1 MCIYAMC
8 VTLQKVCL
16 LARQDAQRRVGTTP
30 NMTADQMVEHV
41 FGTMKK
47 EPAAHAEKVVGPM
60 EPADGE
66 QKAVKK
72 VVLKRRRKAVGE
84 MKKAVGEK
92 NSVKKVVL
100 KRPSAAAPTQG
111 AGCSCGFPNC
121 SCGFPKCCPGV
132 PTKKADPMRINGWTI
147 YTDLNARAWR
157 CKHPTSRCDKA
168 ASRKADVRVAWEKVQ
183 QIVNT
188 EL

>member
-41 FGTMKK
+41 LGTMKK
-47 EPAAHAEKVVGPM
+47 EPAAHAEKAVGPM

-72 VVLKRRRKAVGE
+72 GCFEEAFSCCANTGCWVQLWFSQLQLWLSQMLSRGSD
-84 MKKAVGEK
+84 KKG
-92 NSVKKVVL
+92 
-100 KRPSAAAPTQG
+100 RPNEDQRL
-111 AGCSCGFPNC
+111 
-121 SCGFPKCCPGV
+121 
-132 PTKKADPMRINGWTI
+132 D
-147 YTDLNARAWR
+147 DLHR
-157 CKHPTSRCDKA
+157 S
-168 ASRKADVRVAWEKVQ
+168 
-183 QIVNT
+183 
-188 EL
+188 

>member
-41 FGTMKK
+41 LGTMKK
-47 EPAAHAEKVVGPM
+47 EPAAHAEKAVGPM

-84 MKKAVGEK
+84 MKKAAGEK
-92 NSVKKVVL
+92 NSVKKGCFEEAFSCCANTRCWVQL
-100 KRPSAAAPTQG
+100 WFSQLQLWLSQMLSRGSDKKGRPNEDQRL
-111 AGCSCGFPNC
+111 
-121 SCGFPKCCPGV
+121 
-132 PTKKADPMRINGWTI
+132 D
-147 YTDLNARAWR
+147 DLHR
-157 CKHPTSRCDKA
+157 S
-168 ASRKADVRVAWEKVQ
+168 
-183 QIVNT
+183 
-188 EL
+188 

>member
-1 MCIYAMC
+1 MC

-47 EPAAHAEKVVGPM
+47 EPAAHAEKAVGPM

-72 VVLKRRRKAVGE
+72 VVLKRPSAAAPCPGVPTKAVGE
-84 MKKAVGEK
+84 MKKAAGEK

-111 AGCSCGFPNC
+111 AGCS
-121 SCGFPKCCPGV
+121 SGFPKCCPGV
-132 PTKKADPMRINGWTI
+132 PTKKRQT
-147 YTDLNARAWR
+147 
-157 CKHPTSRCDKA
+157 
-168 ASRKADVRVAWEKVQ
+168 Q
-183 QIVNT
+183 
-188 EL
+188 